1 MINEKPHNGYDFVVL
16 GAGTAGY
23 TAAIRAARLG
33 ARTALVE
40 WREVGGTCLNRGC
53 IPTKALIGS
62 IEAMEKAAKSSTFG
76 FSASGVAPDLTG
88 MLDRKNRIV
97 SQTVLGVEKLLQ
109 GNGVRLLRGKG
120 VLDSGRR
127 VRVIQADGG
136 EILLDAKAVL
146 VATGSEPARPGRF
159 PFDGKRVMTS
169 DDALRMTDIPESI
182 LIVGAGA
189 IGVEFA
195 RIFRSLGAEVTLVE
209 MMDQV
214 LPGMDARSAQALSAS
229 MRKRGVRI
237 MTRNAVEN
245 MEAGTGGV
253 VAALTDGNAVR
264 TEKALVAAGRVP
276 NSSGIGLEAAGVET
290 RRGFVITDESGRTNV
305 PGVYAAGDVAGRWLL
320 AYTAA
325 REGARAAEHALG
337 RTVGG
342 DDPVVPLTVFSDPE
356 VACVGL
362 SEKEAIDK
370 GMDARTGRFY
380 FAALGKAAA
389 IDETEGF
396 VALVEDRT
404 SGRLVGGQI
413 VGPHAS
419 DLIAEITLAIR
430 LKASATDVAATLH
443 SHPTLAEAVMEA
455 ACDVTG
461 DSIHKLRK

>member
-1 MINEKPHNGYDFVVL
+1 MKNETLRNGYDLVVL

-23 TAAIRAARLG
+23 TAAIRAAQLG
-33 ARTALVE
+33 ARAALVE
-40 WREVGGTCLNRGC
+40 SREVGGTCLNRGC

-62 IEAMEKAAKSSTFG
+62 LEAMEKAGKSSTFG
-76 FSASGVAPDLTG
+76 FSAYDVAPDLPR
-88 MLDRKNRIV
+88 MMDRKNRVV

-109 GNGVRLLRGKG
+109 GNGVHLLRGKG
-120 VLDSGRR
+120 VLDSARR
-127 VRVIQADGG
+127 ARVVLSDGG

-146 VATGSEPARPGRF
+146 VATGSEPARPGIF
-159 PFDGKRVMTS
+159 PFDGKHVMTS
-169 DDALRMTDIPESI
+169 DDVLQMRDIPQSI

-195 RIFRSLGAEVTLVE
+195 RIFRSLGAEVSLVE

-214 LPGMDARSAQALSAS
+214 LPGMDARSAQTLSAS
-229 MRKRGVRI
+229 MRRRGVQI
-237 MTRNAVEN
+237 VTKTAVER
-245 MEAGTGGV
+245 MEVGPGGV
-253 VAALTDGNAVR
+253 VATLSDGNTVR
-264 TEKALVAAGRVP
+264 TEKALVSTGRVP
-276 NSSGIGLEAAGVET
+276 NSKGIGLEAAGVET
-290 RRGFVITDESGRTNV
+290 RRGFVLTDEAGRTNV
-305 PGVYAAGDVAGRWLL
+305 PDVYAAGDVAGKWLL

-337 RTVGG
+337 KGVAG

-362 SEKEAIDK
+362 TEKEASEK
-370 GMDARTGRFY
+370 GMDVRVGRFF

-396 VALVEDRT
+396 VALVADKA
-404 SGRLVGGQI
+404 SDRLVGGQV

-419 DLIAEITLAIR
+419 DLIAEIALAIR
-430 LKASATDVAATLH
+430 LHASARDVATTLH

-455 ACDVTG
+455 AYDVHG
-461 DSIHKLRK
+461 EAIHKMRK